1 LPITNELEKS
11 RRVLLELKENKVR
24 KLKLQVQITV
34 DGYVGGP
41 EGDHDWRTWNWD
53 EKLKAFAYPLRDVCD
68 TILLGRKT
76 AEVFIPHF
84 EDTVNNL
91 EAKNTD
97 KALDEKFEYAN
108 RMVSMPKIVFSKTM
122 KTFDGKNVTVENGD
136 LVTAVTDLK
145 SKEGK
150 DMIVYGGAGLVSS
163 LIKEGLI
170 DDFYFFVNPVMIN
183 KGLRI
188 FDLLEHRQKLS
199 LISATPYACGISVL
213 VFKLNNE

>member
-1 LPITNELEKS
+1 MYEVTQDERQIM
-11 RRVLLELKENKVR
+11 R

-41 EGDHDWRTWNWD
+41 NGDQDWRTWNWD
-53 EKLKAFAYPLRDVCD
+53 DKLKEFAYPLRDVCD
-68 TILLGRKT
+68 TILLGRKL

-91 EAKNTD
+91 QAKNAD
-97 KALDEKFEYAN
+97 KALDEKFAYAN

-122 KTFDGKNVTVENGD
+122 KTFDGKNVSVENGD
-136 LVTAVTDLK
+136 LVTAIKNLK

-150 DMIVYGGAGLVSS
+150 DMIVYGGAGFVSS

-170 DDFYFFVNPVMIN
+170 DEFNFFVNPVMIN

-188 FDLLEHRQKLS
+188 FDLLELRQKLS
-199 LISATPYACGISVL
+199 LISATPYECGISVL

>member
-1 LPITNELEKS
+1 
-11 RRVLLELKENKVR
+11 LELKENKVR

>member
-1 LPITNELEKS
+1 
-11 RRVLLELKENKVR
+11 LELKDNKVR

-108 RMVSMPKIVFSKTM
+108 RMVSMPKIIFSKTM
-122 KTFDGKNVTVENGD
+122 KTFDGKNATVENGD

-150 DMIVYGGAGLVSS
+150 DMIVYGGAGFVSS

-170 DDFYFFVNPVMIN
+170 DEFNFFVNPVMIN

-188 FDLLEHRQKLS
+188 FDLLKHRQKLS

-213 VFKLNNE
+213 VFKLHNE

>member
-1 LPITNELEKS
+1 MPRADEICIATYLQKQTNPGM
-11 RRVLLELKENKVR
+11 R

-41 EGDHDWRTWNWD
+41 DGDHDWRIWNWD
-53 EKLKAFAYPLRDVCD
+53 DKLKAFAYPLRDVCD

-84 EDTVNNL
+84 EETVNNL
-91 EAKNTD
+91 QANNGD
-97 KALDEKFEYAN
+97 RALDEKFSYAH
-108 RMVSMPKIVFSKTM
+108 RMVAMPKIVFSKTI
-122 KTFDGKNVTVENGD
+122 KTFEGKNVSVENGD
-136 LVTAVTDLK
+136 LVAAINDLK

-150 DMIVYGGAGLVSS
+150 DMIVYGGAGFVSS

-170 DDFYFFVNPVMIN
+170 DEFNLFVNPVMIG

-188 FDLLEHRQKLS
+188 FDLLEQRQKLS
-199 LISATPYACGISVL
+199 PISATAYACGISVL

>member
-1 LPITNELEKS
+1 M
-11 RRVLLELKENKVR
+11 R
-24 KLKLQVQITV
+24 KLKLQVQISV
-34 DGYVGGP
+34 DGYVSGP
-41 EGDHDWRTWNWD
+41 NGDLDWRTWNWD
-53 EKLKAFAYPLRDVCD
+53 TKLKEFAYPLRDVCD
-68 TILLGRKT
+68 TILLGRKM

-91 EAKNTD
+91 QAKNAD

-108 RMVSMPKIVFSKTM
+108 RMVTMPKIVFSKTM
-122 KTFDGKNVTVENGD
+122 KTFDGKNVSVENGD
-136 LVTAVTDLK
+136 LVTAIKNLK
-145 SKEGK
+145 SKVGK
-150 DMIVYGGAGLVSS
+150 DMIVYGGAGFVSS

-170 DDFYFFVNPVMIN
+170 DEFNFFVNPVMIN

-199 LISATPYACGISVL
+199 LISATPYECGISVL

>member
-1 LPITNELEKS
+1 M
-11 RRVLLELKENKVR
+11 R

-41 EGDHDWRTWNWD
+41 NGDHDWRTWNWD
-53 EKLKAFAYPLRDVCD
+53 DKLKEFAYPLRDVCD
-68 TILLGRKT
+68 TILLGRKL

-84 EDTVNNL
+84 EETVNNL
-91 EAKNTD
+91 QAKNTD

-122 KTFDGKNVTVENGD
+122 KTFDGKNVSVENAD
-136 LVTAVTDLK
+136 LVTAIKNLK

-150 DMIVYGGAGLVSS
+150 DMIVYGGAGFVSS

-170 DDFYFFVNPVMIN
+170 DEFNFFVNPVMIN

-199 LISATPYACGISVL
+199 LINATPYACGISVL

>member
-1 LPITNELEKS
+1 M
-11 RRVLLELKENKVR
+11 
-24 KLKLQVQITV
+24 QISV

-41 EGDHDWRTWNWD
+41 NGELDWRTLNWD
-53 EKLKAFAYPLRDVCD
+53 DKLKAFAYPLRDVCD
-68 TILLGRKT
+68 TILLGRKM

-91 EAKNTD
+91 QPKNAD
-97 KALDEKFEYAN
+97 KALDEKFAYAN

-122 KTFDGKNVTVENGD
+122 KTFDGKNVSVENGD
-136 LVTAVTDLK
+136 FVTAIKNLK
-145 SKEGK
+145 SREGK
-150 DMIVYGGAGLVSS
+150 DIIVYGGAGFVSS
-163 LIKEGLI
+163 LIKEGII
-170 DDFYFFVNPVMIN
+170 DEFNFFVNPVMIN

-199 LISATPYACGISVL
+199 LISATPYECGISVL